1 MIGDLTWCGTIQR
14 NSFFQLSG
22 GNTLIFVNR
31 GGFVQP
37 NDERRRDTADV
48 RQADDRD
55 PSALLT
61 LWTAIGGAAANFE
74 DLQERSAA
82 GAMPSLVALGQKGAL
97 GHSLDELL

>member
-1 MIGDLTWCGTIQR
+1 MMWSGPAKPV
-14 NSFFQLSG
+14 FQLSG
-22 GNTLIFVNR
+22 GNTLTIVNR
-31 GGFVQP
+31 GGLVP
-37 NDERRRDTADV
+37 PDDERRSDAAQV

-55 PSALLT
+55 PSATLT
-61 LWTAIGGAAANFE
+61 PWTAIGSAAANFE